1 MADFDEEND
10 AMSNI
15 FNRSNPSGENFMNWC
30 KNQVLPT
37 HKEIMACFKS
47 LKNRKA
53 VSPKLKDFFPT
64 DQQRLLNDIVKDW
77 VQKWMLANEGQAP
90 WPEKALRVFLM
101 GDPGAGKSSCTK
113 RLMAILKILIG
124 EMYSDVVK
132 QAVGMAKLQTGIY

>member
-1 MADFDEEND
+1 MADLDEEND

-77 VQKWMLANEGQAP
+77 VQKRCLQI
-90 WPEKALRVFLM
+90 
-101 GDPGAGKSSCTK
+101 
-113 RLMAILKILIG
+113 MAEYRGPK
-124 EMYSDVVK
+124 K
-132 QAVGMAKLQTGIY
+132 H